1 MVFNSDKMERF
12 SILVSAENQNSG
24 VGSRLIEFMKIHN
37 TRLTGWVI
45 DNNNAVKMNGEIYKS
60 PIMFYLKHGFNIE
73 EKNRIDNELLN
84 AVLISW
90 QK

>member
-1 MVFNSDKMERF
+1 MVFNRDKMERF

-45 DNNNAVKMNGEIYKS
+45 DINNSVKMNGEIYKS

-73 EKNRIDNELLN
+73 EENRIDNELLN

-90 QK
+90 KK